1 MAHQINQ
8 LFQLGQL
15 VYTASVQHLIE
26 KETISNIDLFTILR
40 RHASGDWGDLCEEDK
55 QVNQSALADGDRLLS
70 SYTINKTT
78 LWIITEA
85 DRSVT
90 TILLPEDY

>member
-1 MAHQINQ
+1 MAHQVKQ

-15 VYTASVQHLIE
+15 VYTASVQNLIE
-26 KETISNIDLFTILR
+26 KEIISNIDLFNILR
-40 RHASGDWGDLCEEDK
+40 RHAKGDWGDLCDEDR

-70 SYTINKTT
+70 SYTINKTVF
-78 LWIITEA
+78 WIITEA